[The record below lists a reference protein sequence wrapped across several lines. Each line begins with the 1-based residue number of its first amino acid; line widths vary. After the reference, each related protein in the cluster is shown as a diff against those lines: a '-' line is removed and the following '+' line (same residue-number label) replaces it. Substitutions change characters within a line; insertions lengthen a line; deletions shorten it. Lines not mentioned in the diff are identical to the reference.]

1 MENFTFTFTLVVQK
15 SVYALRQEAV
25 IYNSA
30 IYKFHFNT
38 VVWTAAE
45 RTRWLPRL
53 TGDAQ

>member
-45 RTRWLPRL
+45 RTR
-53 TGDAQ
+53 